1 MTEEQKIKI
10 RKALYGLD
18 GIEEAEEIIEAL
30 EYIEKNP
37 LDEKTLTYVKW
48 FENKFHKADLDR
60 RNFLDQLIKRTDEVT
75 KLYISLFISL
85 ITSIALGI
93 YIIYN
98 IK

>member
-10 RKALYGLD
+10 RKTLYNLD
-18 GIEEAEEIIEAL
+18 GIEEAEEMIEAL

-37 LDEKTLTYVKW
+37 IDEKTLTSDKW